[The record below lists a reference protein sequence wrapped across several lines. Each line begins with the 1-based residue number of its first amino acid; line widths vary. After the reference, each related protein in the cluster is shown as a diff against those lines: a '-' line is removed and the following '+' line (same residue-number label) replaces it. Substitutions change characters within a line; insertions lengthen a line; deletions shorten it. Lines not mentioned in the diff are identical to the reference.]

1 MTGYPNWVAS
11 HLLSSPTHT
20 TIFLHYRIIKG
31 NWIRRFDHTNVL
43 QTFLD
48 LIQFCFYSFFFNVIL
63 RPTETYER
71 TWTERDPEVIWK
83 QNNFQ
88 ITSDHSRSL
97 ERTKSHVIHTWSVD
111 HLKNV
116 LFLTDRGSHA
126 DHTLITCDQLY
137 TNLSPSSSDPG
148 VIFRITC
155 DSHQP
160 GSRLDHSRSR
170 RVPYPLYNWI
180 TCDLLDHSW
189 ITCTSHVIRRITS
202 IHGWNTS
209 DHFRITRD
217 VLITCGPDVFQV
229 IRKSYVFRLIT
240 REHLRITFGFRDV
253 ENIFKTVC
261 QTFIIMNLHSL
272 HKIIRLNLCTPVRCH
287 IKV

>member
-1 MTGYPNWVAS
+1 MP
-11 HLLSSPTHT
+11 
-20 TIFLHYRIIKG
+20 
-31 NWIRRFDHTNVL
+31 
-43 QTFLD
+43 
-48 LIQFCFYSFFFNVIL
+48 C
-63 RPTETYER
+63 
-71 TWTERDPEVIWK
+71 
-83 QNNFQ
+83 
-88 ITSDHSRSL
+88 SRSL

-202 IHGWNTS
+202 IHGWITS

-217 VLITCGPDVFQV
+217 FWITCGPDVFQV

-240 REHLRITFGFRDV
+240 REHLRITFGFRDDV
-253 ENIFKTVC
+253 FKTHEGGSYRPSLSRVLL
-261 QTFIIMNLHSL
+261 QTSSRRNSYAFFIFRKVQEHSFWS
-272 HKIIRLNLCTPVRCH
+272 RLALR
-287 IKV
+287 